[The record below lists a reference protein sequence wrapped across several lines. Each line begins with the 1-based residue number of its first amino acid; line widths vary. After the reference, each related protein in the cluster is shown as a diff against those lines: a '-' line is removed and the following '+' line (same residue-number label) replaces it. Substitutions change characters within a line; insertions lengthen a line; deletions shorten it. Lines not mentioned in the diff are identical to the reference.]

1 MSKGRPRFRVTSHMV
16 VWMDLILIGFLPL
29 YVVLERMNNTAVP
42 PGYFRAALAWPIIA
56 AALFSWV
63 NVRCSSDRLLYWDG
77 LLYATASMSVGWFG
91 LYFFMGFFAVL
102 AVLIS
107 SAFISIYGAIR
118 SDPDKTKTDYL
129 RLIQFFYRHRMVE

>member
-1 MSKGRPRFRVTSHMV
+1 VGGRPRFPVAYQV
-16 VWMDLILIGFLPL
+16 AVWLDLIIIGFLPL

-91 LYFFMGFFAVL
+91 AYVFMGFFAVL

-107 SAFISIYGAIR
+107 SAFIEFYHAIHGK
-118 SDPDKTKTDYL
+118 PDKTKTDYL
-129 RLIQFFYRHRMVE
+129 RLIGFFYRNRMVQ

>member
-1 MSKGRPRFRVTSHMV
+1 
-16 VWMDLILIGFLPL
+16 VWLDFMIIGFLPL
-29 YVVLERMNNTAVP
+29 YVVLDRMNNTAVP

-63 NVRCSSDRLLYWDG
+63 NVRRSSDHLLYWDG

-107 SAFISIYGAIR
+107 SAFIAIYGAIR
-118 SDPDKTKTDYL
+118 PDPDKTKTNCL
-129 RLIQFFYRHRMVE
+129 RLIGFFYRNQMVQ